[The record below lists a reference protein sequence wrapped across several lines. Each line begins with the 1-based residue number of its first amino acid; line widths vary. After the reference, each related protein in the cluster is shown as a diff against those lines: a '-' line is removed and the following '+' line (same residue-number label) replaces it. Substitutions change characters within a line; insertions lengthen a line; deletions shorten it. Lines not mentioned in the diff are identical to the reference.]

1 MLENIE
7 VLFHSSIRIS
17 KGKVIYI
24 DPYNIQKNYMD
35 ADLIFITH
43 SHFDHYSKEDI
54 EKVKKENT
62 IIIVPQ
68 DLKEKA
74 INDGFSENNVL
85 TVIPNKEYLVNDI
98 SFRTVPAYNI
108 DKNFHPKSNNWV
120 GYIIQIDNLKYYIA
134 GDTDAN
140 EDNKKVI
147 CDIAFVPVGGTYT
160 MKADEAAQFV
170 NHIKPKIAI
179 PIHYGSIVGTKND
192 AKTFVSLL
200 DSKIKGKI
208 LM

>member
-17 KGKVIYI
+17 KRKVIYI
-24 DPYNIQKNYMD
+24 DPYSIQKNYMD

>member
-17 KGKVIYI
+17 KRKVIYI
-24 DPYNIQKNYMD
+24 DPYSIQKNYMD

-200 DSKIKGKI
+200 DSKIEGRI

>member
-24 DPYNIQKNYMD
+24 DPYSIQKNYMD

-200 DSKIKGKI
+200 DSKIEGRI